1 MKRSHVTLT
10 FDLKSLYTLPLC
22 NQCEWSINQVG
33 PSREGRI
40 YGPDR
45 YLIQYVCY
53 DFNLWRRNRCTDLS
67 LKDTRKA
74 WSCLSLLFQGINL
87 YTLRVNKKISIKS
100 HFPWTLTNLPF
111 PSCQREEDFLVRCPV
126 LWVWWVPSLAR
137 SSWRC
142 RPPPDWL
149 GNDQELFSVPEAFR
163 PECW

>member
-1 MKRSHVTLT
+1 MVQNWISVKKYYFKLSSKIWIQDWSILYPQLLFMWNRVKGENIYSLYNNILKRSHVTLT

-87 YTLRVNKKISIKS
+87 HTLSQQKK
-100 HFPWTLTNLPF
+100 FY
-111 PSCQREEDFLVRCPV
+111 
-126 LWVWWVPSLAR
+126 
-137 SSWRC
+137 
-142 RPPPDWL
+142 
-149 GNDQELFSVPEAFR
+149 
-163 PECW
+163 

>member
-1 MKRSHVTLT
+1 MFQNWISVKKYYFKLSSKIWVQDWSISFIHNYFLCKIGAKGENIYSLYNNILKRSHVTLT
-10 FDLKSLYTLPLC
+10 IDLKSLYTLSLC

-87 YTLRVNKKISIKS
+87 HTLSSIKL
-100 HFPWTLTNLPF
+100 HFPWIP
-111 PSCQREEDFLVRCPV
+111 
-126 LWVWWVPSLAR
+126 
-137 SSWRC
+137 
-142 RPPPDWL
+142 
-149 GNDQELFSVPEAFR
+149 
-163 PECW
+163 

>member
-1 MKRSHVTLT
+1 MFQNWISVKKYYFKLSSKIWVQDWSISFIHNYFLCKIGSKGENIYSLYNNILKRSHVTLT
-10 FDLKSLYTLPLC
+10 IDLKSLYTLSLC
-22 NQCEWSINQVG
+22 NQCEWSINQVLG

-87 YTLRVNKKISIKS
+87 HTLSQQKN
-100 HFPWTLTNLPF
+100 FY
-111 PSCQREEDFLVRCPV
+111 
-126 LWVWWVPSLAR
+126 
-137 SSWRC
+137 
-142 RPPPDWL
+142 
-149 GNDQELFSVPEAFR
+149 
-163 PECW
+163 